1 MSQPPDYGIIYN
13 WDGAPHGHHE
23 VPQTMEQFLGSM
35 YAPLADTQVG
45 AHFWCIGEHVA
56 RYRSEVQETMGEH
69 VGREYH
75 SVHQYTFS
83 ENVLAM
89 LERGEDAQAAAIE
102 RGHALGMHVYAS
114 VRMNDNH
121 FNGLQIKDLATSRHG
136 SITQMRRDH
145 PEWVLG
151 DGAPSDWFALS
162 WNMAVPEVRRH
173 RFEHVRELCERWDWD
188 GVELDWQRHGYH
200 LDKDY
205 GFKLRYALTD
215 LQRSIRQ
222 ATDRI
227 GEERGRPFYV
237 AARVSGTLEMCKRIG
252 YDIETW
258 VDEGLVDILIPAA
271 SSGTD
276 PLLDIEGFKRMTEG
290 TDIAVYGCIYGATDG
305 PHVGPEDEGS
315 KTDLVLGG
323 VASRHYTHGA
333 DGIYV
338 FNFHGD
344 REYRRRLLTTMGSPE
359 TLKGASKI
367 YAATHKIPRVTG
379 EWRGAELNDRIYAEV
394 PTPLYETMSG
404 DGPTVTLTVSDDFSS
419 CLPES
424 ICLRVRME
432 EWVIGDDVEVR
443 WDGEALPDP
452 QIEYTDVRSYTGD
465 RVSGVVWQS
474 YTLEPERLPMGQ
486 HKVKVVLRHRNPHII
501 PDMTLTDVELVVR
514 YGEG

>member
-1 MSQPPDYGIIYN
+1 M
-13 WDGAPHGHHE
+13 
-23 VPQTMEQFLGSM
+23 
-35 YAPLADTQVG
+35 
-45 AHFWCIGEHVA
+45 
-56 RYRSEVQETMGEH
+56 R
-69 VGREYH
+69 
-75 SVHQYTFS
+75 TFS
-83 ENVLAM
+83 AM
-89 LERGEDAQAAAIE
+89 IERGEDPQASAIE
-102 RGHALGMHVYAS
+102 RGRELGMHVYAS

-121 FNGLQIKDLATSRHG
+121 FNGLQVEDLATSRHG

-200 LDKDY
+200 LHKDY
-205 GFKLRYALTD
+205 GYKMRYVLTD

-222 ATDRI
+222 STDRI
-227 GEERGRPFYV
+227 AEERGRPFYV

-276 PLLDIEGFKRMTEG
+276 PLLDIEGFNRLTEG
-290 TDIAVYGCIYGATDG
+290 TDIAVYGCIYGSTDG
-305 PHVGPEDEGS
+305 PHVGPEDEDS
-315 KTDLVLGG
+315 KRDLVLGG
-323 VASRHYTHGA
+323 LASRHYAHGA

-344 REYRRRLLTTMGSPE
+344 RKYRRRLLTTMGSPD
-359 TLKGASKI
+359 TLRGVSKI

-394 PTPLYETMSG
+394 PTPLLETMSG

-419 CLPES
+419 DPPEGV
-424 ICLRVRME
+424 CLRVRME
-432 EWVIGDDVEVR
+432 EWVVGDDVEVS
-443 WDGEALPDP
+443 WDGSTLSDP
-452 QIEYTDVRSYTGD
+452 HIEYTDVRSYTGD
-465 RVSGVVWQS
+465 KVSGVVWQS
-474 YTLEPERLPMGQ
+474 YTLEPERVPIGRAHGQ
-486 HKVKVVLRHRNPHII
+486 GRLAAPEPAHHPGHDADRRGVG
-501 PDMTLTDVELVVR
+501 
-514 YGEG
+514 GEV